1 MEIEADDI
9 FERLAAYSE
18 DEGGGDRDDGGG
30 DRDDGGGDSDDGGGL
45 AALQDRYDADQ
56 DCEYRRDNLA
66 MARRVLAC
74 MRKRDA
80 RHAEAEEIAGAG
92 SDASPTF
99 SFLLYPAVVISSGKF
114 YKFPRT
120 FLIPTRV
127 SEFLTLSAVAR
138 DQQI

>member
-1 MEIEADDI
+1 M
-9 FERLAAYSE
+9 
-18 DEGGGDRDDGGG
+18 
-30 DRDDGGGDSDDGGGL
+30 
-45 AALQDRYDADQ
+45 QDRYDADQ
-56 DCEYRRDNLA
+56 DRYDARRDNAQL
-66 MARRVLAC
+66 ARRVLAC
-74 MRKRDA
+74 VRKRDL
-80 RHAEAEEIAGAG
+80 RHTEAEEIAGAG

-138 DQQI
+138 DQQIKNATSENICCLMLRF